1 MNYPGKE
8 LEVFD
13 KANFWRKYVYLLIRK
28 YLKEVILEVGAG
40 IGSFT
45 YNYKDNFE
53 DITLTDLD
61 KENIT
66 ELSKRFEK
74 SKIKITG
81 ELTLNIKKKFNT
93 IMYMNVLEHIK
104 EDEEEIKIALEKLN
118 LNGHLIILV
127 PAHNEL
133 YTKFDKEIG
142 HHRRYDISFFK
153 NLKLGK
159 CELKELYYLDCMG
172 YFLYYLNKVFFKEEK
187 YPSKFKIFIWDKFF
201 TPFSIIFDKLL
212 NYKHGKNVLC
222 VIKKK

>member
-13 KANFWRKYVYLLIRK
+13 KANFWRKYVYLLIQK

-45 YNYKDNFE
+45 SNYKDNFK
-53 DITLTDLD
+53 DITLSDLD
-61 KENIT
+61 DKNII
-66 ELSKRFEK
+66 ELNKRFK
-74 SKIKITG
+74 RSKIKITKK
-81 ELTLNIKKKFNT
+81 LTSSIKKKFNT

-104 EDEEEIKIALEKLN
+104 KDKKEVKIALEKLN

-127 PAHNEL
+127 PAHNKL

-159 CELKELYYLDCMG
+159 CKIKELYYLDCMDC
-172 YFLYYLNKVFFKEEK
+172 
-187 YPSKFKIFIWDKFF
+187 I
-201 TPFSIIFDKLL
+201 
-212 NYKHGKNVLC
+212 NY
-222 VIKKK
+222 

>member
-13 KANFWRKYVYLLIRK
+13 KANFWRKYVYLLIQK

-45 YNYKDNFE
+45 YNYKDNFK

-118 LNGHLIILV
+118 LNGYLIILV

-153 NLKLGK
+153 NLKLDK
-159 CELKELYYLDCMG
+159 SELKELYYLDCMG

-201 TPFSIIFDKLL
+201 TPLSIIFDKLL

-222 VIKKK
+222 IIKKK